1 MLTALIVD
9 DEPLAR
15 EELRLLLQAS
25 GCIEVLGECAHALE
39 ALPAIHRLKP
49 DVLFL
54 DIQMPRISGL
64 ELVGMLDPQALP
76 HIVFVTAFDEYAL
89 RAFEEHALDYLLKPV
104 DPARL
109 QRTLDRLLLLARRK
123 SPLADPQGAAVPGRG
138 DPGSGDPTQVAAP
151 LRTIPCIGHNRILL
165 LPLAEVEYVH
175 SDLTGNRVVAGER
188 QGTTELTLRTLEE
201 KSGFLRCHRQYLLN
215 PAQIREILLLEGGL
229 AEVVTLGGHKVPVS
243 RRYLKPLKDQL
254 GVP

>member
-15 EELRLLLQAS
+15 EELRLLLEAA
-25 GCIEVLGECAHALE
+25 GGIEVLAECGNALE
-39 ALPAIHRLKP
+39 ALPAVHRLKP

-64 ELVGMLDPQALP
+64 ELVGMLDPAQLP
-76 HIVFVTAFDEYAL
+76 QIVFITAYDEYAL
-89 RAFEEHALDYLLKPV
+89 RAFDEQALDYLLKPV

-109 QRTLDRLLLLARRK
+109 QRTLQRLQQPAAP
-123 SPLADPQGAAVPGRG
+123 SAVP
-138 DPGSGDPTQVAAP
+138 DSLLTP
-151 LRTIPCIGHNRILL
+151 LQSIPCSGHNRILL

-215 PAQIREILLLEGGL
+215 PAQIREILLLDGGL
-229 AEVVTLGGHKVPVS
+229 AEVVTCGGHKVPVS
-243 RRYLKPLKDQL
+243 RRYLRPLKDQL
-254 GVP
+254 AIP

>member
-49 DVLFL
+49 DILFL

-89 RAFEEHALDYLLKPV
+89 RAFEEHALDYLLKPL

-109 QRTLDRLLLLARRK
+109 QRTLDRLLLLARREVMA
-123 SPLADPQGAAVPGRG
+123 ADSEAAVTPA
-138 DPGSGDPTQVAAP
+138 SGDPAQVAAP

-175 SDLTGNRVVAGER
+175 SDLSGNRVVAGER

-215 PAQIREILLLEGGL
+215 PAQIREILLLDGGL
-229 AEVVTLGGHKVPVS
+229 AEVVTCGGHKVPVS
-243 RRYLKPLKDQL
+243 RRYLRPLKDQL
-254 GVP
+254 AIP

>member
-215 PAQIREILLLEGGL
+215 PRLIREILLLEGGL

>member
-215 PAQIREILLLEGGL
+215 PALIREILLLEGGL
-229 AEVVTLGGHKVPVS
+229 AEVVTHGGHKVPVS
-243 RRYLKPLKDQL
+243 RRYLKALKEQL
-254 GVP
+254 AIP

>member
-25 GCIEVLGECAHALE
+25 GRIEVLGECAHALE

-49 DVLFL
+49 DILFL

-109 QRTLDRLLLLARRK
+109 QRTLDRLLLLARREVMALE
-123 SPLADPQGAAVPGRG
+123 SEGGAA
-138 DPGSGDPTQVAAP
+138 PGSGDPSVVAAP

-175 SDLTGNRVVAGER
+175 SDLTGNRVVAGDR

-215 PAQIREILLLEGGL
+215 PAQIREILLLDGGL
-229 AEVVTLGGHKVPVS
+229 AEVVTCGGHKVPVS
-243 RRYLKPLKDQL
+243 RRFLRPLKDQL
-254 GVP
+254 AIP

>member
-1 MLTALIVD
+1 MLRALIVD

-15 EELRLLLQAS
+15 EELRLLLEAS
-25 GCIEVLGECAHALE
+25 TGIEVVGECGHALE
-39 ALPAIHRLKP
+39 ALPAIHGLKP

-64 ELVGMLDPQALP
+64 ELVGMLDPEQLP

-109 QRTLDRLLLLARRK
+109 QRTLDRLLLLARREVMA
-123 SPLADPQGAAVPGRG
+123 PEREGGVA
-138 DPGSGDPTQVAAP
+138 PGSGDPSLVAAP
-151 LRTIPCIGHNRILL
+151 LRTIPCVGHNRILL

-175 SDLTGNRVVAGER
+175 SDLAGNRVVAGDR

-215 PAQIREILLLEGGL
+215 PALIREILLLDGGL
-229 AEVVTLGGHKVPVS
+229 AEVVTCGGHKVPVS
-243 RRYLKPLKDQL
+243 RRYLRPLKDQL
-254 GVP
+254 AIP

>member
-1 MLTALIVD
+1 MENKQIDALFVD
-9 DEPLAR
+9 INMPDVNGMDFVR
-15 EELRLLLQAS
+15 SLQAPP
-25 GCIEVLGECAHALE
+25 IVVFTTAYDHYA
-39 ALPAIHRLKP
+39 
-49 DVLFL
+49 V
-54 DIQMPRISGL
+54 
-64 ELVGMLDPQALP
+64 QA
-76 HIVFVTAFDEYAL
+76 FAAN
-89 RAFEEHALDYLLKPV
+89 ALDYLLKPV

-215 PAQIREILLLEGGL
+215 PALIREILLLEGGL
-229 AEVVTLGGHKVPVS
+229 AEVVTHGGHKVPVS
-243 RRYLKPLKDQL
+243 RRYLKALKEQL
-254 GVP
+254 GIP

>member
-25 GCIEVLGECAHALE
+25 GCIEVLGESAHALE

-49 DVLFL
+49 DILFL

-109 QRTLDRLLLLARRK
+109 QRTLDRLLLLAHRE
-123 SPLADPQGAAVPGRG
+123 SPVAEREGGAAA
-138 DPGSGDPTQVAAP
+138 PGSGDPGLVAAP

-175 SDLTGNRVVAGER
+175 SDLTGNRVVAGDR

-229 AEVVTLGGHKVPVS
+229 AEVVTCGGHKVPVS
-243 RRYLKPLKDQL
+243 RRYLRPLKDQL
-254 GVP
+254 AIP